1 MWRYWSTCQIQER
14 HPTIVSFIA
23 ILLLL
28 LDPSPSSAIALSLDA
43 GSKSVI
49 SYNTDVAVVVAEA
62 DTEEAYR
69 KYLGTTELT
78 PSLFSSSFSLSCLY
92 PYPHAPHYYQLPGRE
107 DEAINKTFE
116 GGKLRTT

>member
-1 MWRYWSTCQIQER
+1 MWRDWSTCQIQER

-43 GSKSVI
+43 GSKRMI

-62 DTEEAYR
+62 ETKEAYR
-69 KYLGTTELT
+69 KFLGTTELT
-78 PSLFSSSFSLSCLY
+78 PSLFYSSLSL
-92 PYPHAPHYYQLPGRE
+92 
-107 DEAINKTFE
+107 
-116 GGKLRTT
+116 